1 MTGPALQLTS
11 ELGGHE
17 ESFLELEYL
26 ASRPYSDFVFG
37 DESLAR
43 AVQQHLFETGPCEYS
58 PPDGQL
64 ALLNGKPVGILA
76 ALPGKLLK
84 RRRLEAAMRLGRSSF
99 GRSDPDLSRRIR
111 LAAQTMLSPNEDDWY
126 FSRLAL
132 LGAARGVG
140 VGFWLEEQVLAHGR
154 RAGCKRCVLEVTP
167 QSPEAIA
174 IHTRYGFKISA
185 RPRAEDPQTGRWLEY
200 IHMEREL

>member
-1 MTGPALQLTS
+1 MTGPILQLTS
-11 ELGGHE
+11 EIAEHQ

-26 ASRPYSDFVFG
+26 ASRPYSEFVFG

-43 AVQQHLFETGPCEYS
+43 AVQRHLFQTGPCEYS
-58 PPDGQL
+58 PPEGQL
-64 ALLNGKPVGILA
+64 ALLNSKPVGILA

-84 RRRLEAAMRLGRSSF
+84 RRRLEAAMRLARSPF
-99 GRSDPDLSRRIR
+99 GRNDPDLSRRIR

-132 LGAARGVG
+132 LSNARGVG
-140 VGFWLEEQVLAHGR
+140 VGFWLEEQVLAAGR
-154 RAGCKRCVLEVTP
+154 RAGCRRCVLEVTP

-174 IHTRYGFKISA
+174 IHTRYKFKISS
-185 RPRAEDPQTGRWLEY
+185 RPRVEDPQTGRWLEY
-200 IHMEREL
+200 IHMELPL